1 MTGESIH
8 AGLEI
13 GSSHI
18 KCVIGDVVGE
28 QIKVLGYDSKPCR
41 GIKEG
46 IIIDIPQTVDSI
58 REVIET
64 AEDKAKINVNF
75 VSLGVHGMHIS
86 SQDHHAAIAVMSQ
99 DQEVSFNEVKQ
110 VLLAARSSI
119 PNSEDEIIHTIPLEY
134 MVDNQRG
141 IMNPKGMEAKH
152 LQVNVHNILAKAS
165 MLTNI
170 RKCVEKAGFDIQN
183 TILASLAAAELVLLD
198 DEKALGCTLI
208 DMGGSL
214 CEVSYFNKG
223 GIRGFF
229 PTRNGSDYI
238 TSDIAREIK
247 SSRLEAARIK
257 EDFGF
262 ATQAHIPKEGRI
274 EITRIDGR
282 TKDEV
287 SLKDIS
293 EIISG
298 RLADIFGKSGIKG
311 KLEAMKINPD
321 LVPSCILVGGG
332 VKLPGMEDY
341 VRAELGFQTR
351 LGYPANCMGDAAV
364 VDDVSWTSVLGLLK
378 YDVSKE
384 SPTLAGRV
392 NRKRRKGLIEWLKNM
407 C

>member
-64 AEDKAKINVNF
+64 AEDRAKINVNY

-110 VLLAARSSI
+110 VLLAARSSV

-298 RLADIFGKSGIKG
+298 RLADIFGKNGIKG
-311 KLEAMKINPD
+311 RLEAMKINPD

-364 VDDVSWTSVLGLLK
+364 VDD
-378 YDVSKE
+378 
-384 SPTLAGRV
+384 
-392 NRKRRKGLIEWLKNM
+392 
-407 C
+407 